1 MAKIIVMERNPPAP
15 EGEQPNLVA
24 INVEAIMEVMPLG
37 DDATTIVY
45 LGGFKSNVV
54 GSFVTVVNSLAG
66 YKEKS

>member
-1 MAKIIVMERNPPAP
+1 MAKIIVMERNPPSDP
-15 EGEQPNLVA
+15 PDLVA

-54 GSFVTVVNSLAG
+54 GSFVSVVNSLAG